1 MIIVSTKEFVTHQ
14 KKYFDMAISEEVCI
28 KRGKDMFR
36 LLSNSDKV
44 ENIRSRVY
52 YEPDEEFYNS
62 ITMEDLRK
70 RVLTDIHQWYRE
82 INENKNENYSHHK
95 STAVS

>member
-1 MIIVSTKEFVTHQ
+1 
-14 KKYFDMAISEEVCI
+14 MAIFEEVCI

-44 ENIRSRVY
+44 ENVRSRVY

-62 ITMEDLRK
+62 ITMEELKK
-70 RVLTDIHQWYRE
+70 RVLTDVHQWYRE
-82 INENKNENYSHHK
+82 INENNSENSSHTK
-95 STAVS
+95 STAIS